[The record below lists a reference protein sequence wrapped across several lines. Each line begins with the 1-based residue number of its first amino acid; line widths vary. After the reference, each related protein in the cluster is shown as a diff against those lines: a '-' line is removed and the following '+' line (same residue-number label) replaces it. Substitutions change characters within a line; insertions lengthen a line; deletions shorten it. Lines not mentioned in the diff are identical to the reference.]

1 MIIRVTIEIM
11 CNNLARRG
19 DFLNYFAGFRWKKGE
34 MKGVEASVTKEFCID
49 YCCDGKIDVS
59 SPCSDF

>member
-1 MIIRVTIEIM
+1 MGE
-11 CNNLARRG
+11 G
-19 DFLNYFAGFRWKKGE
+19 EKKGI
-34 MKGVEASVTKEFCID
+34 EASVSKEFCID